1 MSSNSYAPL
10 LHVFRGDVLECI
22 HFGAIAVCDPAGRLL
37 ASVGDADLLM
47 YPRSSAKPFQ
57 VLPFVEMGGVEH
69 FGLTDRELAI
79 MCASHSGTDEHVRV
93 VEAIQKKIGVK
104 ESDLLCGAHPPYH
117 EATALAMRMR
127 GEAFTPN
134 RHNCSGKHTGML
146 AQAALRGISGENY
159 IDPGHPVQQLII
171 QTFSEMTDVPV
182 KDIHIGVD
190 GCSAPVFAVPLRNS
204 ALAYARLADPSG
216 LPEKRAAAL
225 RRIFRAMAANPDMV
239 AGPERFDTLVMQ
251 VGGGS
256 LVVKAGAEGF
266 QGIALQ
272 PNTCWEGSPALG
284 ICFKIADGDQGQR
297 ARQITGVE
305 VLRQLK
311 ALNAGQ
317 LQKMAEFD
325 ARPQYN
331 WRRIEV
337 GRYEPVFRLTL
348 NQ

>member
-1 MSSNSYAPL
+1 MSTNPYAPL
-10 LHVFRGDVLECI
+10 IHVTRGSVLECV
-22 HFGAIAVCDPAGRLL
+22 HSGALVVCDPSGRII
-37 ASVGDADLLM
+37 ASVGDPDLVM

-69 FGLTDRELAI
+69 FGLTERELAI
-79 MCASHSGTDEHVRV
+79 MCASHSGTDEHVRL
-93 VEAIQKKIGVK
+93 VEGIQKKIGVT

-117 EATALAMRMR
+117 DDSALAMRMR

-146 AQAALRGISGENY
+146 AQAALRGLSGESY
-159 IDPGHPVQQLII
+159 IDPAHPVQQLII
-171 QTFSEMTDVPV
+171 QAFSEMTDVPV

-225 RRIFRAMAANPDMV
+225 RRIFKAMAANPDMV
-239 AGPERFDTLVMQ
+239 AGPQRFDTLVMQ
-251 VGGGS
+251 VAGGK
-256 LVVKAGAEGF
+256 LVAKAGAEGF
-266 QGIALQ
+266 QGIGLLPGACG
-272 PNTCWEGSPALG
+272 TGSSALG

-311 ALNAGQ
+311 ALDAQQ
-317 LQKMAEFD
+317 LSAMAEFD

-331 WRRIEV
+331 WRHIEV
-337 GRYEPVFRLTL
+337 GRLEPVFKLS
-348 NQ
+348 